1 MSRQHLYKA
10 AQPIKVEALNMR
22 DDIMKN
28 IRENFGWIK
37 DLVMVAGMCGVLYL
51 NLNYVTNTKF
61 DSFVKDTDARYETV
75 QAAIVSIDKSLLLL
89 QQNNKLLAD
98 LTIKV
103 ERIDNIQRDLV
114 EQQKT
119 DTAANAELHLLAN
132 KVATVDATVARFSAV
147 DLSTHFKEEYQKIT
161 DIEYRLKAIE
171 SKLPV
176 SPK

>member
-1 MSRQHLYKA
+1 
-10 AQPIKVEALNMR
+10 MR

-61 DSFVKDTDARYETV
+61 DAFVKDSDARYETV

-119 DTAANAELHLLAN
+119 DAAVNAEVRVLAN
-132 KVATVDATVARFSAV
+132 KINQVDATVARFTSF
-147 DLSTHFKEEYQKIT
+147 DLATHFKEEYQKIT
-161 DIEYRLKAIE
+161 DIEYRLKSVE